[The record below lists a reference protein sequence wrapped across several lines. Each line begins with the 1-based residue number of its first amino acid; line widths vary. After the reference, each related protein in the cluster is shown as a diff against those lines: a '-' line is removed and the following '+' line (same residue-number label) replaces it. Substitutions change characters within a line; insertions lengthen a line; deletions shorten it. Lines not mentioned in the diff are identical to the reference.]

1 MDNQT
6 NETGI
11 YGGILMKTALEKIL
25 EYKVKDG
32 RVTSQSDKEQWTCL
46 QKIIAI
52 NKLIVD
58 YHNAFVELR
67 ESYQD
72 LLDRYN
78 VINAEWDVLKTDMEA
93 IATEWTQFKPLVN
106 QIINLWENT
115 ITPTFEEWTTLM
127 NNWGNTMNGYAS
139 TMADYQQTMME
150 ISQSFQ
156 NIENE
161 WNAITLAV
169 KGNYE
174 IEYATP
180 SSDLDNPTVLEY
192 DIEDYN
198 DIIITPSSGVI
209 KGFIALEHSP
219 ITTVEEARFDDYDGW
234 SIQYKGSAGENNS
247 LFEYHTP
254 SRVGVFWTDP
264 TENTVVFVLNN
275 SSTVPLPGEVMIF
288 KRHIPYFSAD
298 QSSEVQ
304 EALTKANE
312 AETKANEAITKANEA
327 NTTATNAQSSATSAM
342 QSAQSALTKC
352 GQLES
357 GKMSNKIVD
366 CITSDMSTLSETRSY
381 NLKVDDPNMFVY
393 VEGIPD
399 TSSGY
404 LCCTIPMIF
413 IPKTTQ
419 SGTAGGRR
427 YQLTDEANYFSFTLA
442 LNDITATLYI
452 TFSTRAK
459 AGAKI
464 TRVALYG

>member
-1 MDNQT
+1 LDNQT

-32 RVTSQSDKEQWTCL
+32 RITSQSDKEQWTCL

-161 WNAITLAV
+161 WSAITLAV
-169 KGNYE
+169 RGNYE
-174 IEYATP
+174 IENVTISGSTNKDYNFEEYNDFIIVTANGSISCLIRVGSTNISTSESTTFNEYKGWGFHYKGNAGNNNSVYEYYTP
-180 SSDLDNPTVLEY
+180 SKV
-192 DIEDYN
+192 
-198 DIIITPSSGVI
+198 
-209 KGFIALEHSP
+209 
-219 ITTVEEARFDDYDGW
+219 
-234 SIQYKGSAGENNS
+234 GS
-247 LFEYHTP
+247 
-254 SRVGVFWTDP
+254 FWTDP
-264 TENTVVFVLNN
+264 TDTSIRFVLNST
-275 SSTVPLPGEVMIF
+275 SSGEAMIF

-304 EALTKANE
+304 EAVTKANE
-312 AETKANEAITKANEA
+312 ALAKATTVDETVLGLSGAVSELQNRAFGLVLHDFNMTPIPTNQTLTNTSNSRQAWSHIVVIWNADASSNPTFTSLYIPVLAIPETGTRQFA
-327 NTTATNAQSSATSAM
+327 SSDDKYSVAEIGWNNSG
-342 QSAQSALTKC
+342 LTIK
-352 GQLES
+352 
-357 GKMSNKIVD
+357 N
-366 CITSDMSTLSETRSY
+366 
-381 NLKVDDPNMFVY
+381 
-393 VEGIPD
+393 IP
-399 TSSGY
+399 TSSQNAIRFVG
-404 LCCTIPMIF
+404 LF
-413 IPKTTQ
+413 
-419 SGTAGGRR
+419 
-427 YQLTDEANYFSFTLA
+427 
-442 LNDITATLYI
+442 
-452 TFSTRAK
+452 
-459 AGAKI
+459 
-464 TRVALYG
+464 

>member
-32 RVTSQSDKEQWTCL
+32 RITSQSDKEQWTCL

-78 VINAEWDVLKTDMEA
+78 VINAEWNVLKTDMEA
-93 IATEWTQFKPLVN
+93 IASEWTQFKPLVN

-139 TMADYQQTMME
+139 TMAGYQQTMME

-161 WNAITLAV
+161 WSAITLAV
-169 KGNYE
+169 RGNYE
-174 IEYATP
+174 IENVTISGSINKDYNFEEYNDFIIVPANGSISCLIRVGSTNISASESTTFNEYKGWGFHYKGNAGDNNSVYEYYTP
-180 SSDLDNPTVLEY
+180 SKV
-192 DIEDYN
+192 
-198 DIIITPSSGVI
+198 
-209 KGFIALEHSP
+209 
-219 ITTVEEARFDDYDGW
+219 
-234 SIQYKGSAGENNS
+234 GS
-247 LFEYHTP
+247 
-254 SRVGVFWTDP
+254 FWTDP
-264 TENTVVFVLNN
+264 TDTSIRFVLNTT
-275 SSTVPLPGEVMIF
+275 STGEAMIF

-304 EALTKANE
+304 EALTKSNE
-312 AETKANEAITKANEA
+312 AVTKANEA

-357 GKMSNKIVD
+357 GKMSNKIVN

-393 VEGIPD
+393 VEGIPNTD
-399 TSSGY
+399 SGY
-404 LCCTIPMIF
+404 LCCTIPMSS
-413 IPKTTQ
+413 IPKTTGT
-419 SGTAGGRR
+419 GTAGGRR

-442 LNDITATLYI
+442 FNDVTATLYI

-464 TRVALYG
+464 TKVALYG

>member
-32 RVTSQSDKEQWTCL
+32 RITSQSDKEQWTCL

-161 WNAITLAV
+161 WSAITLAV
-169 KGNYE
+169 RGNYE
-174 IEYATP
+174 IEYVTP
-180 SSDLDNPTVLEY
+180 STDPDHSTFLEY
-192 DIEDYN
+192 NIEDYN
-198 DIIITPSSGVI
+198 DIIIVASNGVI
-209 KGFIALEHSP
+209 KALIALYGSD
-219 ITTVEEARFDDYDGW
+219 ISSFEEARFNEYNGW

-254 SRVGVFWTDP
+254 SKIGEFWTDP
-264 TENTVVFVLNN
+264 TENEILFVFSPE
-275 SSTVPLPGEVMIF
+275 SSGEAMIF

-304 EALTKANE
+304 EAVTKANE
-312 AETKANEAITKANEA
+312 ALAKATTVDETVLGLSGTVSELQNRAFGLVLHDFNMTPIPTNQTLTNTSNSRQAWSHIVVIWNADASSNPTFTSLYIPVLAIPETGTRQFA
-327 NTTATNAQSSATSAM
+327 SSDDKYSVAEIGWNNSG
-342 QSAQSALTKC
+342 LTIK
-352 GQLES
+352 
-357 GKMSNKIVD
+357 N
-366 CITSDMSTLSETRSY
+366 
-381 NLKVDDPNMFVY
+381 
-393 VEGIPD
+393 IP
-399 TSSGY
+399 TSSQNAIRFVG
-404 LCCTIPMIF
+404 LF
-413 IPKTTQ
+413 
-419 SGTAGGRR
+419 
-427 YQLTDEANYFSFTLA
+427 
-442 LNDITATLYI
+442 
-452 TFSTRAK
+452 
-459 AGAKI
+459 
-464 TRVALYG
+464 

>member
-32 RVTSQSDKEQWTCL
+32 RITSQSDKEQWTCL

-161 WNAITLAV
+161 WSAITLAV
-169 KGNYE
+169 RGNYE
-174 IEYATP
+174 IENVTISGSTNKDYNFEEYNDFIIVPANGSISCLIRVGSTNISTFESTTFNEYNGWGFHYKGNAGNNNSVYEYYTP
-180 SSDLDNPTVLEY
+180 SKV
-192 DIEDYN
+192 
-198 DIIITPSSGVI
+198 
-209 KGFIALEHSP
+209 
-219 ITTVEEARFDDYDGW
+219 
-234 SIQYKGSAGENNS
+234 GS
-247 LFEYHTP
+247 
-254 SRVGVFWTDP
+254 FWTDP
-264 TENTVVFVLNN
+264 TDTSIRFVLNST
-275 SSTVPLPGEVMIF
+275 SSGEAMIF

-304 EALTKANE
+304 EALTKSNG

-327 NTTATNAQSSATSAM
+327 DTKATNAQSSATSAM
-342 QSAQSALTKC
+342 QSAQNALTKC
-352 GQLES
+352 GQLDS
-357 GKMSNKIVD
+357 GKMSNKIVN
-366 CITSDMSTLSETRSY
+366 CITSNMSTLSETRSY
-381 NLKVDDPNMFVY
+381 ALKVDDPNMFVY
-393 VEGIPD
+393 VEGIPNTD
-399 TSSGY
+399 SGY
-404 LCCTIPMIF
+404 LCCTIPMSS
-413 IPKTTQ
+413 IPKTTGT
-419 SGTAGGRR
+419 GTAGGRR
-427 YQLTDEANYFSFTLA
+427 YQLSDEANYFSFTLA
-442 LNDITATLYI
+442 FNDVTATLYI

>member
-161 WNAITLAV
+161 WSAITLAV
-169 KGNYE
+169 RGNYE
-174 IEYATP
+174 IEYVTP
-180 SSDLDNPTVLEY
+180 STDPDHPTVLDY
-192 DIEDYN
+192 NIEDYN
-198 DIIITPSSGVI
+198 DIIIVASNDNI
-209 KGFIALEHSP
+209 KGLIELGNSP
-219 ITTVEEARFDDYDGW
+219 ISSFEEAWFDEYNGW

-247 LFEYHTP
+247 VFEYHTP
-254 SRVGVFWTDP
+254 SKVGVFWTDP
-264 TENTVVFVLNN
+264 TENTVVFILNTE
-275 SSTVPLPGEVMIF
+275 SSGEAMIF

-298 QSSEVQ
+298 QSSEVH

-312 AETKANEAITKANEA
+312 ALTKA
-327 NTTATNAQSSATSAM
+327 TTVDETVVGLSGTVSELQNRAFGLVLHDFNMTPIATNQT
-342 QSAQSALTKC
+342 LTDTNNSR
-352 GQLES
+352 QAWS
-357 GKMSNKIVD
+357 HIVIMWNAD
-366 CITSDMSTLSETRSY
+366 ADVSTNPVITSLYIPVLAIPTTGTRQFASS
-381 NLKVDDPNMFVY
+381 DDKYSVAEIGWNNS
-393 VEGIPD
+393 GLTIKNIP
-399 TSSGY
+399 TSSQNAIRFVG
-404 LCCTIPMIF
+404 LF
-413 IPKTTQ
+413 
-419 SGTAGGRR
+419 
-427 YQLTDEANYFSFTLA
+427 
-442 LNDITATLYI
+442 
-452 TFSTRAK
+452 
-459 AGAKI
+459 
-464 TRVALYG
+464 

>member
-32 RVTSQSDKEQWTCL
+32 RITSQSDKEQWTCL

-78 VINAEWDVLKTDMEA
+78 VMNAEWDVLKTDMEA
-93 IATEWTQFKPLVN
+93 IASEWTQFKPLVN

-156 NIENE
+156 NIESE
-161 WNAITLAV
+161 WSAITLAV
-169 KGNYE
+169 RGNYE
-174 IEYATP
+174 IEDVTISGSTNKDYNFEEYNDFIIVPANGSISCLIRVGSTNISTSESTTFDEYNGWGFHYKGNAGNNNSVYEYYTP
-180 SSDLDNPTVLEY
+180 SKV
-192 DIEDYN
+192 
-198 DIIITPSSGVI
+198 
-209 KGFIALEHSP
+209 
-219 ITTVEEARFDDYDGW
+219 
-234 SIQYKGSAGENNS
+234 GS
-247 LFEYHTP
+247 
-254 SRVGVFWTDP
+254 FWTDP
-264 TENTVVFVLNN
+264 TDTSIRFVLNTT
-275 SSTVPLPGEVMIF
+275 STGEAMIF

-312 AETKANEAITKANEA
+312 AVTKANEA
-327 NTTATNAQSSATSAM
+327 NTKATNAQSSATSAM
-342 QSAQSALTKC
+342 QSAQSALIKC

-357 GKMSNKIVD
+357 GKMSNKIVN

-381 NLKVDDPNMFVY
+381 ALKVDDPNMFVY
-393 VEGIPD
+393 VEGIPNTD
-399 TSSGY
+399 SGY
-404 LCCTIPMIF
+404 LCCTIPMSS
-413 IPKTTQ
+413 IPKTT
-419 SGTAGGRR
+419 GTGTSGGRR
-427 YQLTDEANYFSFTLA
+427 YQLTDEINYFSFTLA
-442 LNDITATLYI
+442 FNDITATLYI

-459 AGAKI
+459 SGAKI

>member
-1 MDNQT
+1 
-6 NETGI
+6 
-11 YGGILMKTALEKIL
+11 MKTALEKIL

-32 RVTSQSDKEQWTCL
+32 RITSQSDKEQWTCL

-161 WNAITLAV
+161 WSAITLAV
-169 KGNYE
+169 RGNYE
-174 IEYATP
+174 IENVTISGSTNKDYNFEEYNDFIIVTANGSISCLIRVGSTNISTSESTTFNEYKGWGFHYKGNAGNNNSVYEYYTP
-180 SSDLDNPTVLEY
+180 SKV
-192 DIEDYN
+192 
-198 DIIITPSSGVI
+198 
-209 KGFIALEHSP
+209 
-219 ITTVEEARFDDYDGW
+219 
-234 SIQYKGSAGENNS
+234 GS
-247 LFEYHTP
+247 
-254 SRVGVFWTDP
+254 FWTDP
-264 TENTVVFVLNN
+264 TDTSIRFVLNST
-275 SSTVPLPGEVMIF
+275 SSGEAMIF

-304 EALTKANE
+304 EAVTKANE
-312 AETKANEAITKANEA
+312 ALAKATTVDETVLGLSGAVSELQNRAFGLVLHDFNMTPIPTNQTLTNTSNSRQAWSHIVVIWNADASSNPTFTSLYIPVLAIPETGTRQFA
-327 NTTATNAQSSATSAM
+327 SSDDKYSVAEIGWNNSG
-342 QSAQSALTKC
+342 LTIK
-352 GQLES
+352 
-357 GKMSNKIVD
+357 N
-366 CITSDMSTLSETRSY
+366 
-381 NLKVDDPNMFVY
+381 
-393 VEGIPD
+393 IP
-399 TSSGY
+399 TSSQNAIRFVG
-404 LCCTIPMIF
+404 LF
-413 IPKTTQ
+413 
-419 SGTAGGRR
+419 
-427 YQLTDEANYFSFTLA
+427 
-442 LNDITATLYI
+442 
-452 TFSTRAK
+452 
-459 AGAKI
+459 
-464 TRVALYG
+464 

>member
-1 MDNQT
+1 
-6 NETGI
+6 
-11 YGGILMKTALEKIL
+11 MKTALEKIL

-161 WNAITLAV
+161 WSAITLAV
-169 KGNYE
+169 RGNYE
-174 IEYATP
+174 IENVTTSGSTTNKDYNFEEYNDFIIVPVNGTIDCQIRVGSMDISNFESAIFYEHKGWGFHYKGNAGDNNSVYEYYTP
-180 SSDLDNPTVLEY
+180 S
-192 DIEDYN
+192 
-198 DIIITPSSGVI
+198 
-209 KGFIALEHSP
+209 K
-219 ITTVEEARFDDYDGW
+219 
-234 SIQYKGSAGENNS
+234 
-247 LFEYHTP
+247 
-254 SRVGVFWTDP
+254 VGTFWTDP
-264 TENTVVFVLNN
+264 TDTYIRFVLNAT
-275 SSTVPLPGEVMIF
+275 STGEAMIF

-298 QSSEVQ
+298 QSSEVHEALTKSN
-304 EALTKANE
+304 EALTKATTVD
-312 AETKANEAITKANEA
+312 ETVVGLSGTVSELQNRAFGLVLHDFNMTPI
-327 NTTATNAQSSATSAM
+327 ATNQT
-342 QSAQSALTKC
+342 LTDTNNSR
-352 GQLES
+352 QAWS
-357 GKMSNKIVD
+357 HIVIMWNAD
-366 CITSDMSTLSETRSY
+366 ADVSTNPVITSLYIPVLAIPTTGTRKFASC
-381 NLKVDDPNMFVY
+381 DDKYSVAEIGWNNS
-393 VEGIPD
+393 GLTIKNIP
-399 TSSGY
+399 TSSENAIRFVG
-404 LCCTIPMIF
+404 LF
-413 IPKTTQ
+413 
-419 SGTAGGRR
+419 
-427 YQLTDEANYFSFTLA
+427 
-442 LNDITATLYI
+442 
-452 TFSTRAK
+452 
-459 AGAKI
+459 
-464 TRVALYG
+464 

>member
-1 MDNQT
+1 
-6 NETGI
+6 
-11 YGGILMKTALEKIL
+11 MKTALEKIL

-32 RVTSQSDKEQWTCL
+32 RITSQSDKEQWTCL

-93 IATEWTQFKPLVN
+93 IASEWTQFKPLVN

-161 WNAITLAV
+161 WSAITLAV
-169 KGNYE
+169 RGNYE
-174 IEYATP
+174 IEYVTISGSTTKDYNFEEYNDFIIVPANGSISCLIRVGSTNISTSESTTFNEYKGWGFHYKGNAGDNNYVYEYYTP
-180 SSDLDNPTVLEY
+180 SKV
-192 DIEDYN
+192 
-198 DIIITPSSGVI
+198 
-209 KGFIALEHSP
+209 
-219 ITTVEEARFDDYDGW
+219 
-234 SIQYKGSAGENNS
+234 GS
-247 LFEYHTP
+247 
-254 SRVGVFWTDP
+254 FWTDP
-264 TENTVVFVLNN
+264 TDTYIRFVLNAT
-275 SSTVPLPGEVMIF
+275 STGEAMIF

-312 AETKANEAITKANEA
+312 AVTKANEA
-327 NTTATNAQSSATSAM
+327 NTKATNAQSSATSAM

-357 GKMSNKIVD
+357 GKMSNKIVN

-381 NLKVDDPNMFVY
+381 ALKVDDPIMFVY
-393 VEGIPD
+393 VEGIPNTD
-399 TSSGY
+399 SGY
-404 LCCTIPMIF
+404 LCCTIPMSF
-413 IPKTTQ
+413 IPKTTGT
-419 SGTAGGRR
+419 GTAGGRR

-442 LNDITATLYI
+442 FNDITATLYI

>member
-1 MDNQT
+1 
-6 NETGI
+6 
-11 YGGILMKTALEKIL
+11 MKTALEKIL

-58 YHNAFVELR
+58 YHNAFVELK

-93 IATEWTQFKPLVN
+93 IANEWTQFKPLVN

-161 WNAITLAV
+161 WSAITLAV
-169 KGNYE
+169 RGNYE
-174 IEYATP
+174 IENVTISGSTNKDYNFEEYNDFIIVPANGSISCLIRVGSTNISTSESTTFNEYKGWGFHYKGNAGDNNSVYEYYTP
-180 SSDLDNPTVLEY
+180 SKV
-192 DIEDYN
+192 
-198 DIIITPSSGVI
+198 
-209 KGFIALEHSP
+209 
-219 ITTVEEARFDDYDGW
+219 
-234 SIQYKGSAGENNS
+234 GS
-247 LFEYHTP
+247 
-254 SRVGVFWTDP
+254 FWTDP
-264 TENTVVFVLNN
+264 TDTSIRFVLNTT
-275 SSTVPLPGEVMIF
+275 STGEAMIF
-288 KRHIPYFSAD
+288 KRHIPYFSVD

-393 VEGIPD
+393 VEGIPNTD
-399 TSSGY
+399 SGY
-404 LCCTIPMIF
+404 LCCTIPMIS

-442 LNDITATLYI
+442 FNDITATLYI

-464 TRVALYG
+464 TKVALYG

>member
-1 MDNQT
+1 
-6 NETGI
+6 
-11 YGGILMKTALEKIL
+11 MKTALEKIL

-32 RVTSQSDKEQWTCL
+32 RITSQSDKEQWTCL

-161 WNAITLAV
+161 WSAITLAV
-169 KGNYE
+169 RGNYE
-174 IEYATP
+174 IENVTISGSTNKDYNFEEYNDFIIVPANGSISCLIRVGSTNISTFESTTFDEYKGWGFHYKGNAGNNNSVYEYYTP
-180 SSDLDNPTVLEY
+180 SKV
-192 DIEDYN
+192 
-198 DIIITPSSGVI
+198 
-209 KGFIALEHSP
+209 
-219 ITTVEEARFDDYDGW
+219 
-234 SIQYKGSAGENNS
+234 GS
-247 LFEYHTP
+247 
-254 SRVGVFWTDP
+254 FWTDP
-264 TENTVVFVLNN
+264 TDTSIRFVLNST
-275 SSTVPLPGEVMIF
+275 SSGEAMIF

-304 EALTKANE
+304 EAVTKANE
-312 AETKANEAITKANEA
+312 ALAKATTVDETVLGLSGTVSELQNRAFGLVLHDFNMTPIPTNQTLTNTSNSRQAWSHIVVIWNADASRNPTFTSLYIPVLAIPETGTRQFA
-327 NTTATNAQSSATSAM
+327 SSDDKYSIAEIGWNNSG
-342 QSAQSALTKC
+342 LTIK
-352 GQLES
+352 
-357 GKMSNKIVD
+357 N
-366 CITSDMSTLSETRSY
+366 
-381 NLKVDDPNMFVY
+381 
-393 VEGIPD
+393 IP
-399 TSSGY
+399 TSSQNAIRFVG
-404 LCCTIPMIF
+404 LF
-413 IPKTTQ
+413 
-419 SGTAGGRR
+419 
-427 YQLTDEANYFSFTLA
+427 
-442 LNDITATLYI
+442 
-452 TFSTRAK
+452 
-459 AGAKI
+459 
-464 TRVALYG
+464 

>member
-1 MDNQT
+1 
-6 NETGI
+6 
-11 YGGILMKTALEKIL
+11 MKTALEKIL

-93 IATEWTQFKPLVN
+93 IASEWTQFKPLVN

-161 WNAITLAV
+161 WSAITLAV
-169 KGNYE
+169 RGNYE
-174 IEYATP
+174 IENVTISGSTNKDYNFEEYNDFIIVPANGSISCLIRVGSTNISTSESTTFNEYKGWGFHYKGNAGDNNSVYEYYTP
-180 SSDLDNPTVLEY
+180 S
-192 DIEDYN
+192 
-198 DIIITPSSGVI
+198 
-209 KGFIALEHSP
+209 K
-219 ITTVEEARFDDYDGW
+219 
-234 SIQYKGSAGENNS
+234 
-247 LFEYHTP
+247 
-254 SRVGVFWTDP
+254 VGLFWTDP
-264 TENTVVFVLNN
+264 TDTSIRFVLNTT
-275 SSTVPLPGEVMIF
+275 STGEAMIF

-312 AETKANEAITKANEA
+312 AVTKANEA

-366 CITSDMSTLSETRSY
+366 CISSNMSTLNETRSY
-381 NLKVDDPNMFVY
+381 ALKVDDPNMFLY

-404 LCCTIPMIF
+404 LCCTIPMIY

-427 YQLTDEANYFSFTLA
+427 YQLTDEVNYFSFTLA
-442 LNDITATLYI
+442 FNDITATLYI

>member
-1 MDNQT
+1 
-6 NETGI
+6 
-11 YGGILMKTALEKIL
+11 MKTALEKIL

-78 VINAEWDVLKTDMEA
+78 VISAEWDVLKTDMEA

-169 KGNYE
+169 RGNYE
-174 IEYATP
+174 IEYVTP
-180 SSDLDNPTVLEY
+180 STDPDHPTVLDY
-192 DIEDYN
+192 NIEDYN
-198 DIIITPSSGVI
+198 DIIIVAANNSLKGLIASGNTP
-209 KGFIALEHSP
+209 LTPLDE
-219 ITTVEEARFDDYDGW
+219 TWLDNYDGW
-234 SIQYKGSAGENNS
+234 SFQYKGSAGENNS
-247 LFEYHTP
+247 VFEYHAP
-254 SRVGVFWTDP
+254 SKRGIYWTDP
-264 TENTVVFVLNN
+264 TENIITFVLYTE
-275 SSTVPLPGEVMIF
+275 SSGEAMIF

-298 QSSEVQ
+298 QLSEVH

-312 AETKANEAITKANEA
+312 ALTKA
-327 NTTATNAQSSATSAM
+327 TTVDETVVGLSGTVSELQNRAFGLVLHDFNMTPIATNQT
-342 QSAQSALTKC
+342 LTDTNNSR
-352 GQLES
+352 QAWS
-357 GKMSNKIVD
+357 HIVIMWNAD
-366 CITSDMSTLSETRSY
+366 ADVSTNPVITSLYIPVLAIPTTGTRQFASS
-381 NLKVDDPNMFVY
+381 DDKYSVAEIGWNNS
-393 VEGIPD
+393 GLTIKNIP
-399 TSSGY
+399 TSSQNAIRFVG
-404 LCCTIPMIF
+404 LF
-413 IPKTTQ
+413 
-419 SGTAGGRR
+419 
-427 YQLTDEANYFSFTLA
+427 
-442 LNDITATLYI
+442 
-452 TFSTRAK
+452 
-459 AGAKI
+459 
-464 TRVALYG
+464 

>member
-1 MDNQT
+1 MDNQA

-58 YHNAFVELR
+58 YHNAFVELK

-93 IATEWTQFKPLVN
+93 IANEWKQFKPLVN

-127 NNWGNTMNGYAS
+127 NNWGNTMNGYAT
-139 TMADYQQTMME
+139 TMADYQQTMIE

-169 KGNYE
+169 RGNYE
-174 IEYATP
+174 IEHITLSGTSKNVVYNI
-180 SSDLDNPTVLEY
+180 D
-192 DIEDYN
+192 DYN
-198 DIIITPSSGVI
+198 DFVIVPASGSVRCLI
-209 KGFIALEHSP
+209 RFQETAVTGFED
-219 ITTVEEARFDDYDGW
+219 TTLNE
-234 SIQYKGSAGENNS
+234 YKGWGVHYKGNAGENNS
-247 LFEYHTP
+247 LFEYYTP
-254 SRVGVFWTDP
+254 SKVGAYWTDP
-264 TENTVVFVLNN
+264 TDKQIGFILQTT
-275 SSTVPLPGEVMIF
+275 SAGEAMIF

-312 AETKANEAITKANEA
+312 AVTKANEA

-352 GQLES
+352 GQLEA
-357 GKMSNKIVD
+357 GKMSNHIVD

-381 NLKVDDPNMFVY
+381 TLKVDDPNMFVY
-393 VEGIPD
+393 VEGIPNTD
-399 TSSGY
+399 SGY
-404 LCCTIPMIF
+404 LCCSIPMIS

-419 SGTAGGRR
+419 SGTVGGRR

-442 LNDITATLYI
+442 FNDITATLYI
-452 TFSTRAK
+452 TLSTRGK

-464 TRVALYG
+464 TKVALYG

>member
-32 RVTSQSDKEQWTCL
+32 RITSQSDKEQWTCL

-93 IATEWTQFKPLVN
+93 IASEWTQFKPLVN

-161 WNAITLAV
+161 WSAITLAV
-169 KGNYE
+169 RGNYE
-174 IEYATP
+174 IEYVTP
-180 SSDLDNPTVLEY
+180 STDPDHSTFLEY
-192 DIEDYN
+192 NIEDYN
-198 DIIITPSSGVI
+198 DIIIVASNGII
-209 KGFIALEHSP
+209 KALIALYGSD
-219 ITTVEEARFDDYDGW
+219 ISSFEEARFNEYNGW

-254 SRVGVFWTDP
+254 SKIGEFWTDP
-264 TENTVVFVLNN
+264 TENEILFVFSPE
-275 SSTVPLPGEVMIF
+275 SSGEAMIF

-312 AETKANEAITKANEA
+312 ALAKATTVDETVLGLSGTVSELQNRAFGLVLHDFNMTPIPTNQTLTNTSNSRQAWSHIVVIWNADASSNPTFTSLYIPVLAIPETGTRQFA
-327 NTTATNAQSSATSAM
+327 SSDDKYSVAEIGWNNSG
-342 QSAQSALTKC
+342 LTIK
-352 GQLES
+352 
-357 GKMSNKIVD
+357 N
-366 CITSDMSTLSETRSY
+366 
-381 NLKVDDPNMFVY
+381 
-393 VEGIPD
+393 IP
-399 TSSGY
+399 TSSQNAIRFVG
-404 LCCTIPMIF
+404 LF
-413 IPKTTQ
+413 
-419 SGTAGGRR
+419 
-427 YQLTDEANYFSFTLA
+427 
-442 LNDITATLYI
+442 
-452 TFSTRAK
+452 
-459 AGAKI
+459 
-464 TRVALYG
+464 

>member
-1 MDNQT
+1 
-6 NETGI
+6 
-11 YGGILMKTALEKIL
+11 MKTALEKIL

-32 RVTSQSDKEQWTCL
+32 RMTSQSDKEQWTCL

-93 IATEWTQFKPLVN
+93 IASEWTQFKPLVN

-139 TMADYQQTMME
+139 TMAGYQQTMME

-161 WNAITLAV
+161 WSAITLAV
-169 KGNYE
+169 RGNYE
-174 IEYATP
+174 IENVTISGSTNKNYNFEEYNDFIIVPANGSISCLIRVGSTNISTFESTTFNEYNGWGFHYKGNAGDNNSVYEYYTP
-180 SSDLDNPTVLEY
+180 SKV
-192 DIEDYN
+192 
-198 DIIITPSSGVI
+198 
-209 KGFIALEHSP
+209 
-219 ITTVEEARFDDYDGW
+219 
-234 SIQYKGSAGENNS
+234 GS
-247 LFEYHTP
+247 
-254 SRVGVFWTDP
+254 FWTDP
-264 TENTVVFVLNN
+264 TDTSIRFVLNTT
-275 SSTVPLPGEVMIF
+275 STGEAMIF

-312 AETKANEAITKANEA
+312 AVTKANEA
-327 NTTATNAQSSATSAM
+327 NTKATNAQSSATSAM

-357 GKMSNKIVD
+357 GKMSNKIVN
-366 CITSDMSTLSETRSY
+366 CISSDMSTLNETRSY
-381 NLKVDDPNMFVY
+381 ALKVGDPNMFVY
-393 VEGIPD
+393 VEGIPNTD
-399 TSSGY
+399 SGY
-404 LCCTIPMIF
+404 ICCTIPMSS
-413 IPKTTQ
+413 IPKTT
-419 SGTAGGRR
+419 GTGTTGGRR

-442 LNDITATLYI
+442 FNDVTATLYI

>member
-1 MDNQT
+1 
-6 NETGI
+6 
-11 YGGILMKTALEKIL
+11 MKTALEKIL

-32 RVTSQSDKEQWTCL
+32 RITSQSDKEQWTCL

-161 WNAITLAV
+161 WSAITLAV

-174 IEYATP
+174 IEYVTP
-180 SSDLDNPTVLEY
+180 STDPDHSTFLEY
-192 DIEDYN
+192 NIEDYN
-198 DIIITPSSGVI
+198 DIIIVASNGVI
-209 KGFIALEHSP
+209 KALIALYGSD
-219 ITTVEEARFDDYDGW
+219 ISSFEEARFNEYNGW

-254 SRVGVFWTDP
+254 SKIGEFWTDP
-264 TENTVVFVLNN
+264 TENEILFVFSPE
-275 SSTVPLPGEVMIF
+275 SSGEAMIF

-312 AETKANEAITKANEA
+312 ALAKATTVDETVLGLSGTVSELQNRAFGLVLHDFNMTPIPTNQSLTNTSNSRQAWSHIVVIWNADASSNPTFTSLYIPVLAIPETGTRQFA
-327 NTTATNAQSSATSAM
+327 SSDDKYSVAEIGWNNSG
-342 QSAQSALTKC
+342 LTIK
-352 GQLES
+352 
-357 GKMSNKIVD
+357 N
-366 CITSDMSTLSETRSY
+366 
-381 NLKVDDPNMFVY
+381 
-393 VEGIPD
+393 IP
-399 TSSGY
+399 TSSQNAIRFVG
-404 LCCTIPMIF
+404 LF
-413 IPKTTQ
+413 
-419 SGTAGGRR
+419 
-427 YQLTDEANYFSFTLA
+427 
-442 LNDITATLYI
+442 
-452 TFSTRAK
+452 
-459 AGAKI
+459 
-464 TRVALYG
+464 

>member
-1 MDNQT
+1 M
-6 NETGI
+6 
-11 YGGILMKTALEKIL
+11 
-25 EYKVKDG
+25 
-32 RVTSQSDKEQWTCL
+32 

-161 WNAITLAV
+161 WSAITLAV
-169 KGNYE
+169 RGNYE
-174 IEYATP
+174 IENVTP
-180 SSDLDNPTVLEY
+180 SNDPNHPTVLEY
-192 DIEDYN
+192 NIEDYN
-198 DIIITPSSGVI
+198 DIKIIASNESI
-209 KGFIALEHSP
+209 KGLIKLGNTP
-219 ITTVEEARFDDYDGW
+219 ISRFEESWFDDYNGW

-247 LFEYHTP
+247 VFEYYTP
-254 SRVGVFWTDP
+254 SKVGVVWSDP
-264 TENTVVFVLNN
+264 TDNTIAFILNSD
-275 SSTVPLPGEVMIF
+275 SSGEAMIF

-298 QSSEVQ
+298 QSFEVQ

-312 AETKANEAITKANEA
+312 ALTKA
-327 NTTATNAQSSATSAM
+327 TT
-342 QSAQSALTKC
+342 
-352 GQLES
+352 
-357 GKMSNKIVD
+357 VD
-366 CITSDMSTLSETRSY
+366 ETV
-381 NLKVDDPNMFVY
+381 L
-393 VEGIPD
+393 G
-399 TSSGY
+399 
-404 LCCTIPMIF
+404 L
-413 IPKTTQ
+413 
-419 SGTAGGRR
+419 SGTVSELQNRAFGLVLHNFDMTPIPTN
-427 YQLTDEANYFSFTLA
+427 QTLTNTSNSRQAWSHIVVIWNADASSNPCFTS
-442 LNDITATLYI
+442 LYI
-452 TFSTRAK
+452 PVLAIPETGTRQFASSDDK
-459 AGAKI
+459 YSVAEIGWNNSGLTIKI
-464 TRVALYG
+464 YPPRHRMQLDL

>member
-1 MDNQT
+1 
-6 NETGI
+6 
-11 YGGILMKTALEKIL
+11 MKTALEKIL

-32 RVTSQSDKEQWTCL
+32 RITSQSDKEQWTCL

-78 VINAEWDVLKTDMEA
+78 VINAEWNVLKTDMEA
-93 IATEWTQFKPLVN
+93 IASEWTQFKPLVN

-139 TMADYQQTMME
+139 TMTGYQQTMME

-161 WNAITLAV
+161 WSAITLAV
-169 KGNYE
+169 RGNYE
-174 IEYATP
+174 IENVTISGSINKDYNFEKYNDFIIVPANGSISCLIRVGSTNISASESTTFNEYKGWGFHYKGNAGDNNSVYEYYTP
-180 SSDLDNPTVLEY
+180 SKV
-192 DIEDYN
+192 
-198 DIIITPSSGVI
+198 
-209 KGFIALEHSP
+209 
-219 ITTVEEARFDDYDGW
+219 
-234 SIQYKGSAGENNS
+234 GS
-247 LFEYHTP
+247 
-254 SRVGVFWTDP
+254 FWTDP
-264 TENTVVFVLNN
+264 TDTSIRFVLNTT
-275 SSTVPLPGEVMIF
+275 STGEAMIF

-304 EALTKANE
+304 EALTKSNE
-312 AETKANEAITKANEA
+312 AVTKANEA

-357 GKMSNKIVD
+357 GKMSNKIVN

-393 VEGIPD
+393 VEGIPNTD
-399 TSSGY
+399 SGY
-404 LCCTIPMIF
+404 LCCTIPMSS
-413 IPKTTQ
+413 IPKTTGT
-419 SGTAGGRR
+419 GTAGGRR

-442 LNDITATLYI
+442 FNDVTATLYI

>member
-58 YHNAFVELR
+58 YHNAFVELK

-93 IATEWTQFKPLVN
+93 IANEWTQFKPLVN

-169 KGNYE
+169 RGNYE
-174 IEYATP
+174 IEYVTP
-180 SSDLDNPTVLEY
+180 STDPDHPTVLDY
-192 DIEDYN
+192 NIEDYN
-198 DIIITPSSGVI
+198 DIIIVAANNSLKGLIASGNTPLTPLDETWLD
-209 KGFIALEHSP
+209 K
-219 ITTVEEARFDDYDGW
+219 YDGW
-234 SIQYKGSAGENNS
+234 SFQYKGSAGENNS
-247 LFEYHTP
+247 VFEYHAP
-254 SRVGVFWTDP
+254 SKWGIYWTDP
-264 TENTVVFVLNN
+264 TENIITFVLFTE
-275 SSTVPLPGEVMIF
+275 SSGEAMIF
-288 KRHIPYFSAD
+288 KRHIPYFSVD

-312 AETKANEAITKANEA
+312 ALTKA
-327 NTTATNAQSSATSAM
+327 TTVDETVVGLSGTVSELQNRAFGLVLHDFNMTPIATNQT
-342 QSAQSALTKC
+342 LTDTNNSR
-352 GQLES
+352 QAWS
-357 GKMSNKIVD
+357 HIVIMWNAD
-366 CITSDMSTLSETRSY
+366 ADVSTNPVITSLYIPVLAIPTTGTRQFASS
-381 NLKVDDPNMFVY
+381 DDKYSVAEIGWNNS
-393 VEGIPD
+393 GLTIKNIP
-399 TSSGY
+399 TSSQNAIRFVG
-404 LCCTIPMIF
+404 LF
-413 IPKTTQ
+413 
-419 SGTAGGRR
+419 
-427 YQLTDEANYFSFTLA
+427 
-442 LNDITATLYI
+442 
-452 TFSTRAK
+452 
-459 AGAKI
+459 
-464 TRVALYG
+464 

>member
-1 MDNQT
+1 
-6 NETGI
+6 
-11 YGGILMKTALEKIL
+11 MKTALEKIL

-161 WNAITLAV
+161 WSAITLAV

-174 IEYATP
+174 IENVTISSSTTKNYNFEEYNDFIIAPVNGKVICQISVGSTIISKFEATGFNGHNGWGFHYKGNAGDNNSVYEYYTP
-180 SSDLDNPTVLEY
+180 S
-192 DIEDYN
+192 
-198 DIIITPSSGVI
+198 
-209 KGFIALEHSP
+209 K
-219 ITTVEEARFDDYDGW
+219 
-234 SIQYKGSAGENNS
+234 
-247 LFEYHTP
+247 
-254 SRVGVFWTDP
+254 VGLFWTDP
-264 TENTVVFVLNN
+264 TDTSISFILKTTSLSEA
-275 SSTVPLPGEVMIF
+275 MIF

-312 AETKANEAITKANEA
+312 AVTKANEA
-327 NTTATNAQSSATSAM
+327 NTKATNAQSSATSAM

-357 GKMSNKIVD
+357 GKMSNKIVN
-366 CITSDMSTLSETRSY
+366 CISSDMSTLNETRSY
-381 NLKVDDPNMFVY
+381 TLKVGDPNMFVY
-393 VEGIPD
+393 IEGIPNTD
-399 TSSGY
+399 SGY
-404 LCCTIPMIF
+404 LCCTIPMSS
-413 IPKTTQ
+413 IPKTT
-419 SGTAGGRR
+419 GTGTTGGRR

-442 LNDITATLYI
+442 FNDITSTLYI

-459 AGAKI
+459 VGAKI

>member
-52 NKLIVD
+52 NKMIVD

-78 VINAEWDVLKTDMEA
+78 VINAEWGVLKTDMEA

-139 TMADYQQTMME
+139 SMADYQQTMME

-161 WNAITLAV
+161 WSAITLAV

-174 IEYATP
+174 IENVTISGSTNKDYNFEEYNDFIIVPAYGSISCLIRVGSTNISTSESTTFNEYNGWGFHYKGNAGNNNSVYEYYTP
-180 SSDLDNPTVLEY
+180 SKV
-192 DIEDYN
+192 
-198 DIIITPSSGVI
+198 
-209 KGFIALEHSP
+209 
-219 ITTVEEARFDDYDGW
+219 
-234 SIQYKGSAGENNS
+234 GS
-247 LFEYHTP
+247 
-254 SRVGVFWTDP
+254 FWTDP
-264 TENTVVFVLNN
+264 TDTSIRFVLNST
-275 SSTVPLPGEVMIF
+275 SSGEAMIF

-304 EALTKANE
+304 EALTKSNE
-312 AETKANEAITKANEA
+312 
-327 NTTATNAQSSATSAM
+327 
-342 QSAQSALTKC
+342 ALTKATTVDETVV
-352 GQLES
+352 GLS
-357 GKMSNKIVD
+357 GTVSELQNRAFGLVLHDFNMTPIATNQTLTNTNNSRQAWSHIVIMWNAD
-366 CITSDMSTLSETRSY
+366 ASTNPVITSLYIPVLAIPTTGTRQFASS
-381 NLKVDDPNMFVY
+381 DDKYSVAEIGWNNS
-393 VEGIPD
+393 GLTIKNIP
-399 TSSGY
+399 TSSQNAIRFVG
-404 LCCTIPMIF
+404 LF
-413 IPKTTQ
+413 
-419 SGTAGGRR
+419 
-427 YQLTDEANYFSFTLA
+427 
-442 LNDITATLYI
+442 
-452 TFSTRAK
+452 
-459 AGAKI
+459 
-464 TRVALYG
+464 

>member
-156 NIENE
+156 NIESE
-161 WNAITLAV
+161 WSAITLAV
-169 KGNYE
+169 RGNYE
-174 IEYATP
+174 IEYVTP
-180 SSDLDNPTVLEY
+180 SANPDNPTVLEY
-192 DIEDYN
+192 NIEDYN
-198 DIIITPSSGVI
+198 DIIIVASNGSI
-209 KGFIALEHSP
+209 KGLIGLGNSP
-219 ITTVEEARFDDYDGW
+219 ISPFEEAWFDEYNGW

-254 SRVGVFWTDP
+254 SKVGVFWTDP
-264 TENTVVFVLNN
+264 TENTVVFVLNTE
-275 SSTVPLPGEVMIF
+275 SSGEAMIF

-304 EALTKANE
+304 EAVTKANE
-312 AETKANEAITKANEA
+312 ALTKATTVDETVLGLSGTVSELQNRAFGLVLHNFDMTPISTNQTLTNTSNSRQAWSHIVVIWNADASSNPTFTSLYIPVLAIPETGTRQFASSDDKYSV
-327 NTTATNAQSSATSAM
+327 AQIGWNNSGLTIKNIATSSQNA
-342 QSAQSALTKC
+342 
-352 GQLES
+352 
-357 GKMSNKIVD
+357 I
-366 CITSDMSTLSETRSY
+366 R
-381 NLKVDDPNMFVY
+381 FV
-393 VEGIPD
+393 G
-399 TSSGY
+399 
-404 LCCTIPMIF
+404 LF
-413 IPKTTQ
+413 
-419 SGTAGGRR
+419 
-427 YQLTDEANYFSFTLA
+427 
-442 LNDITATLYI
+442 
-452 TFSTRAK
+452 
-459 AGAKI
+459 
-464 TRVALYG
+464 

>member
-1 MDNQT
+1 
-6 NETGI
+6 
-11 YGGILMKTALEKIL
+11 MKTALEKIL

-58 YHNAFVELR
+58 YHNAFVELK

-93 IATEWTQFKPLVN
+93 IANEWTQFKPLVN

-169 KGNYE
+169 RGNYE
-174 IEYATP
+174 IEYVTP
-180 SSDLDNPTVLEY
+180 STDPDHPTVLDY
-192 DIEDYN
+192 NIEDYN
-198 DIIITPSSGVI
+198 DIIIVAANNSL
-209 KGFIALEHSP
+209 KGFIASGNTPLTPLDE
-219 ITTVEEARFDDYDGW
+219 TWLDNYDGW
-234 SIQYKGSAGENNS
+234 SFQYKGSAGENNS
-247 LFEYHTP
+247 VFEYHAP
-254 SRVGVFWTDP
+254 SKRGIYWTDP
-264 TENTVVFVLNN
+264 TENIITFVLYTE
-275 SSTVPLPGEVMIF
+275 SSGEAMIF
-288 KRHIPYFSAD
+288 KRHIPYFSVD

-312 AETKANEAITKANEA
+312 ALTKA
-327 NTTATNAQSSATSAM
+327 TTVDETVVGLSGTVSELQNRAFGLVLHDFNMTPIATNQT
-342 QSAQSALTKC
+342 LTDTNNSR
-352 GQLES
+352 QAWS
-357 GKMSNKIVD
+357 HIVIMWNAD
-366 CITSDMSTLSETRSY
+366 ADVSTNPVITSLYIPVLAIPTTGTRQFASS
-381 NLKVDDPNMFVY
+381 DDKYSVAEIGWNNS
-393 VEGIPD
+393 GLTIKNIP
-399 TSSGY
+399 TSSQNAIRFVG
-404 LCCTIPMIF
+404 LF
-413 IPKTTQ
+413 
-419 SGTAGGRR
+419 
-427 YQLTDEANYFSFTLA
+427 
-442 LNDITATLYI
+442 
-452 TFSTRAK
+452 
-459 AGAKI
+459 
-464 TRVALYG
+464 

>member
-1 MDNQT
+1 
-6 NETGI
+6 
-11 YGGILMKTALEKIL
+11 MKTALEKIL

-32 RVTSQSDKEQWTCL
+32 RITSQSDKEQWTCL

-93 IATEWTQFKPLVN
+93 IASEWTQFKPLVN

-139 TMADYQQTMME
+139 TMADYEQQMNNIQQE
-150 ISQSFQ
+150 FN
-156 NIENE
+156 NIETE
-161 WNAITLAV
+161 WGNITLAV
-169 KGNYE
+169 KGNFE
-174 IEYATP
+174 FITEAVPASESTT
-180 SSDLDNPTVLEY
+180 LTVNLTEFNEMY
-192 DIEDYN
+192 IVG
-198 DIIITPSSGVI
+198 TQ
-209 KGFIALEHSP
+209 
-219 ITTVEEARFDDYDGW
+219 DDKIDV
-234 SIQYKGSAGENNS
+234 S
-247 LFEYHTP
+247 L
-254 SRVGVFWTDP
+254 
-264 TENTVVFVLNN
+264 LI
-275 SSTVPLPGEVMIF
+275 GEVMIPAYNGIALKKTSYVGF
-288 KRHIPYFSAD
+288 KYIGDIDNGNQLYRMYGTPITSEYFSITDSNDTTATFTITNRTNTTRIYAILRRHIPYFSAD

-304 EALTKANE
+304 EALTKSNG

-327 NTTATNAQSSATSAM
+327 DTKATNAQSSATSAM
-342 QSAQSALTKC
+342 QSAQSALTNC

-357 GKMSNKIVD
+357 GKMSNKIIN

-381 NLKVDDPNMFVY
+381 TLKAGDPNMFVY
-393 VEGIPD
+393 VEGIPNTD
-399 TSSGY
+399 SGH
-404 LCCTIPMIF
+404 LCCTIPLSS
-413 IPKTTQ
+413 IPKTT
-419 SGTAGGRR
+419 GTGTGGGRR
-427 YQLTDEANYFSFTLA
+427 YQLTDETNYFSFTLA
-442 LNDITATLYI
+442 FNDITKTLYI

-459 AGAKI
+459 NGAKI

>member
-1 MDNQT
+1 
-6 NETGI
+6 
-11 YGGILMKTALEKIL
+11 MKTALEKIL

-32 RVTSQSDKEQWTCL
+32 RITSQSDKEQWTCL

-93 IATEWTQFKPLVN
+93 IASEWTQFKPLVN

-161 WNAITLAV
+161 WSAITLAV

-174 IEYATP
+174 IENVTTSGSTTNKDYNFEEYNDFIIVPANGSISCLIRVGSTNISTSESTTFNEYKGWGFHYKGNAGNNNSIYEYYTP
-180 SSDLDNPTVLEY
+180 SKV
-192 DIEDYN
+192 
-198 DIIITPSSGVI
+198 
-209 KGFIALEHSP
+209 
-219 ITTVEEARFDDYDGW
+219 
-234 SIQYKGSAGENNS
+234 GS
-247 LFEYHTP
+247 
-254 SRVGVFWTDP
+254 FWTDP
-264 TENTVVFVLNN
+264 TETSIRFVLNTT
-275 SSTVPLPGEVMIF
+275 STGEAMIF

-312 AETKANEAITKANEA
+312 ALTKA
-327 NTTATNAQSSATSAM
+327 TTVDETVVGLFDAVSELENRAYGLVLHNFDMTPIATNQTLTDTNNSRQAWSHIVIMWNAD
-342 QSAQSALTKC
+342 ALT
-352 GQLES
+352 
-357 GKMSNKIVD
+357 NPV
-366 CITSDMSTLSETRSY
+366 ITSLY
-381 NLKVDDPNMFVY
+381 IPVLA
-393 VEGIPD
+393 IPD
-399 TSSGY
+399 TGTRQFASSDDKYSVAEIGWDNY
-404 LCCTIPMIF
+404 KLTIKN
-413 IPKTTQ
+413 IPTSSQ
-419 SGTAGGRR
+419 NAIRFVG
-427 YQLTDEANYFSFTLA
+427 LF
-442 LNDITATLYI
+442 
-452 TFSTRAK
+452 
-459 AGAKI
+459 
-464 TRVALYG
+464 

>member
-1 MDNQT
+1 
-6 NETGI
+6 
-11 YGGILMKTALEKIL
+11 MKTALEKIL

-78 VINAEWDVLKTDMEA
+78 VINAEWGVLKTDMEA

-106 QIINLWENT
+106 QVINLWENT

-156 NIENE
+156 NIESE
-161 WNAITLAV
+161 WSAITLAV

-174 IEYATP
+174 IENVTISGSTNKEYNFEEYNDFIIVPANGSISCLIRVGSTNISTSESTTFNEYKGWGFHYKGNAGNNNSVYEYYTP
-180 SSDLDNPTVLEY
+180 SKV
-192 DIEDYN
+192 
-198 DIIITPSSGVI
+198 
-209 KGFIALEHSP
+209 
-219 ITTVEEARFDDYDGW
+219 
-234 SIQYKGSAGENNS
+234 GS
-247 LFEYHTP
+247 
-254 SRVGVFWTDP
+254 FWTDP
-264 TENTVVFVLNN
+264 TDTTIRFVLNAT
-275 SSTVPLPGEVMIF
+275 SAGDAMIF
-288 KRHIPYFSAD
+288 KRHVPYFSAD

-312 AETKANEAITKANEA
+312 AVTKANEA
-327 NTTATNAQSSATSAM
+327 NTKATNAQSSATSAM

-352 GQLES
+352 GQLEA
-357 GKMSNKIVD
+357 GKMSNSIVN

-381 NLKVDDPNMFVY
+381 TLKAGDPNMFVY
-393 VEGIPD
+393 VEGIPNTD
-399 TSSGY
+399 SGY
-404 LCCTIPMIF
+404 LCCTIPMIS
-413 IPKTTQ
+413 IPKTTGT
-419 SGTAGGRR
+419 GTAGGRR
-427 YQLTDEANYFSFTLA
+427 YQLTDEANYFSFTLVF
-442 LNDITATLYI
+442 NDITATLYI

>member
-1 MDNQT
+1 
-6 NETGI
+6 
-11 YGGILMKTALEKIL
+11 MKTALEKIL

-32 RVTSQSDKEQWTCL
+32 RITSQSDKEQWTCL

-93 IATEWTQFKPLVN
+93 IASEWSQFKPLVN

-161 WNAITLAV
+161 WSAITLAV

-174 IEYATP
+174 IENVTISGSTTKDYNFEEYNDFIIVPANGSISCLIRVGSTNISTSESTTFNEYKGWGFHYKGNAGDNNSVYEYYTP
-180 SSDLDNPTVLEY
+180 SKV
-192 DIEDYN
+192 
-198 DIIITPSSGVI
+198 
-209 KGFIALEHSP
+209 
-219 ITTVEEARFDDYDGW
+219 
-234 SIQYKGSAGENNS
+234 GS
-247 LFEYHTP
+247 
-254 SRVGVFWTDP
+254 FWTDP
-264 TENTVVFVLNN
+264 TDTYIRFVLTTT
-275 SSTVPLPGEVMIF
+275 SSGEAMIF

-304 EALTKANE
+304 EALTKSNE
-312 AETKANEAITKANEA
+312 
-327 NTTATNAQSSATSAM
+327 
-342 QSAQSALTKC
+342 ALTKATTVDETVV
-352 GQLES
+352 GLS
-357 GKMSNKIVD
+357 GTVSELQNRAFGLVLHDFNMTPIATNQTLTNTNNSRQAWSHIVVIWNADASSNPTF
-366 CITSDMSTLSETRSY
+366 TSLYIPVLAIPETGTRQFASS
-381 NLKVDDPNMFVY
+381 DDKYSVAEIGWNNS
-393 VEGIPD
+393 GLTIKNIP
-399 TSSGY
+399 TSSQNAIRFVG
-404 LCCTIPMIF
+404 LF
-413 IPKTTQ
+413 
-419 SGTAGGRR
+419 
-427 YQLTDEANYFSFTLA
+427 
-442 LNDITATLYI
+442 
-452 TFSTRAK
+452 
-459 AGAKI
+459 
-464 TRVALYG
+464 

>member
-1 MDNQT
+1 
-6 NETGI
+6 
-11 YGGILMKTALEKIL
+11 MKTALEKIL

-161 WNAITLAV
+161 WSAITLAV
-169 KGNYE
+169 RGNYE
-174 IEYATP
+174 IENVTISGSTNKDYNFEEYNDFIIVTANGSISCLIRVGSTNISTFESTTFNEYKGWGFHYKGNAGNNNSVYEYYTP
-180 SSDLDNPTVLEY
+180 SKV
-192 DIEDYN
+192 
-198 DIIITPSSGVI
+198 
-209 KGFIALEHSP
+209 
-219 ITTVEEARFDDYDGW
+219 
-234 SIQYKGSAGENNS
+234 GS
-247 LFEYHTP
+247 
-254 SRVGVFWTDP
+254 FWTDP
-264 TENTVVFVLNN
+264 TDTSIRFVLNST
-275 SSTVPLPGEVMIF
+275 SSGEAMIF

-304 EALTKANE
+304 EAVTKANE
-312 AETKANEAITKANEA
+312 ALAKATTVDETVLGLSGTVSELQNRAFGLVLHDFNMTPIPTKQTLTNTSNSRQAWSHIVVIWNADASSNPTFTSLYIPVLAIPETGTRQFA
-327 NTTATNAQSSATSAM
+327 SSDDKYSVAEIGWNNSG
-342 QSAQSALTKC
+342 LTIKNI
-352 GQLES
+352 S
-357 GKMSNKIVD
+357 
-366 CITSDMSTLSETRSY
+366 
-381 NLKVDDPNMFVY
+381 
-393 VEGIPD
+393 
-399 TSSGY
+399 TSSQNAIRFVG
-404 LCCTIPMIF
+404 LF
-413 IPKTTQ
+413 
-419 SGTAGGRR
+419 
-427 YQLTDEANYFSFTLA
+427 
-442 LNDITATLYI
+442 
-452 TFSTRAK
+452 
-459 AGAKI
+459 
-464 TRVALYG
+464 

>member
-1 MDNQT
+1 
-6 NETGI
+6 
-11 YGGILMKTALEKIL
+11 MKTALEKIL

-161 WNAITLAV
+161 WSAITLAV
-169 KGNYE
+169 RGNYE
-174 IEYATP
+174 IENVTISGSTNKDYNFEEYNDFIIVPANGSISCLIRVGSTNISTSETTTFNEYNGWGFHYKGNAGNNNSVYEYYTP
-180 SSDLDNPTVLEY
+180 SKV
-192 DIEDYN
+192 
-198 DIIITPSSGVI
+198 
-209 KGFIALEHSP
+209 
-219 ITTVEEARFDDYDGW
+219 
-234 SIQYKGSAGENNS
+234 GS
-247 LFEYHTP
+247 
-254 SRVGVFWTDP
+254 FWTDP
-264 TENTVVFVLNN
+264 TDTSIRFVLNST
-275 SSTVPLPGEVMIF
+275 SSGEAMIF

-304 EALTKANE
+304 EALTKANG

-327 NTTATNAQSSATSAM
+327 ITKANEADTKATNAQGSATSAM

-357 GKMSNKIVD
+357 GKMSNKIVN
-366 CITSDMSTLSETRSY
+366 CISSDMSTLNETRSY
-381 NLKVDDPNMFVY
+381 TLKVGDPNMFVY
-393 VEGIPD
+393 VEGIPNTD
-399 TSSGY
+399 SGY
-404 LCCTIPMIF
+404 LCCTIPMIS
-413 IPKTTQ
+413 IPKTT
-419 SGTAGGRR
+419 GTGTTGGRR

-442 LNDITATLYI
+442 FNDITETLYI

>member
-1 MDNQT
+1 
-6 NETGI
+6 
-11 YGGILMKTALEKIL
+11 MKTALEKIL

-78 VINAEWDVLKTDMEA
+78 VINAEWHVLKTDMEA
-93 IATEWTQFKPLVN
+93 IASEWTQFKPLVN

-161 WNAITLAV
+161 WSAITLAV
-169 KGNYE
+169 RGNYE
-174 IEYATP
+174 VEYVTP
-180 SSDLDNPTVLEY
+180 STDPDHSTFLEY
-192 DIEDYN
+192 NIEDYN
-198 DIIITPSSGVI
+198 DIIIVASNGVI
-209 KGFIALEHSP
+209 KAL
-219 ITTVEEARFDDYDGW
+219 ITLYGSDISSFEEARFNEYNGW

-254 SRVGVFWTDP
+254 SKIGEFWTDP
-264 TENTVVFVLNN
+264 TENEILFVFSPE
-275 SSTVPLPGEVMIF
+275 SSGEAMIF

-312 AETKANEAITKANEA
+312 ALTKA
-327 NTTATNAQSSATSAM
+327 TTVDETVVGLSGTVSELQNRAFGLVLHDFNMAPIATSQTLTNTNNSRQAWSHIVIM
-342 QSAQSALTKC
+342 WNADALT
-352 GQLES
+352 
-357 GKMSNKIVD
+357 NPV
-366 CITSDMSTLSETRSY
+366 ITSLYIPVLAIPTTGTRQFASS
-381 NLKVDDPNMFVY
+381 DDKYSVAEIGWNNS
-393 VEGIPD
+393 GLTIKNIP
-399 TSSGY
+399 TSSQNAIRFVG
-404 LCCTIPMIF
+404 LF
-413 IPKTTQ
+413 
-419 SGTAGGRR
+419 
-427 YQLTDEANYFSFTLA
+427 
-442 LNDITATLYI
+442 
-452 TFSTRAK
+452 
-459 AGAKI
+459 
-464 TRVALYG
+464 

>member
-1 MDNQT
+1 
-6 NETGI
+6 
-11 YGGILMKTALEKIL
+11 MKTALEKIL

-32 RVTSQSDKEQWTCL
+32 RITSQSDKEQWTCL

-93 IATEWTQFKPLVN
+93 IASEWTQFKPLVN

-161 WNAITLAV
+161 WSAITLAV
-169 KGNYE
+169 RGNYE
-174 IEYATP
+174 IENVTISGSTNKDYNFEEYNDFIIVPANGSISCLIRVGSTNISTSESTTFNEYKGWGFHYKGNAGNNNSVYEYYTP
-180 SSDLDNPTVLEY
+180 SKV
-192 DIEDYN
+192 
-198 DIIITPSSGVI
+198 
-209 KGFIALEHSP
+209 
-219 ITTVEEARFDDYDGW
+219 
-234 SIQYKGSAGENNS
+234 GS
-247 LFEYHTP
+247 
-254 SRVGVFWTDP
+254 FWTDP
-264 TENTVVFVLNN
+264 TDTSIRFVLNTT
-275 SSTVPLPGEVMIF
+275 STGEAMIF

-312 AETKANEAITKANEA
+312 ALAKATTVDETVLGLSGTVSELQNRAFGLVLHDFNMTPIPTNQTLTNTSNSRQAWSHIVVIWNADASSNPTFTSLYIPVLAIPETGTRQFA
-327 NTTATNAQSSATSAM
+327 SSDDKYSVAEIGWNNSG
-342 QSAQSALTKC
+342 LTIK
-352 GQLES
+352 
-357 GKMSNKIVD
+357 N
-366 CITSDMSTLSETRSY
+366 
-381 NLKVDDPNMFVY
+381 
-393 VEGIPD
+393 IP
-399 TSSGY
+399 TSSQNAIRFVG
-404 LCCTIPMIF
+404 LF
-413 IPKTTQ
+413 
-419 SGTAGGRR
+419 
-427 YQLTDEANYFSFTLA
+427 
-442 LNDITATLYI
+442 
-452 TFSTRAK
+452 
-459 AGAKI
+459 
-464 TRVALYG
+464 

>member
-58 YHNAFVELR
+58 YHNAFVELK

-78 VINAEWDVLKTDMEA
+78 VISAEWDVLKTDMEA
-93 IATEWTQFKPLVN
+93 IANEWTQFKPLVN

-169 KGNYE
+169 RGNYE
-174 IEYATP
+174 IEYVTP
-180 SSDLDNPTVLEY
+180 STDPDHPTVLDY
-192 DIEDYN
+192 NIEDYN
-198 DIIITPSSGVI
+198 DIIIVVAYNSL
-209 KGFIALEHSP
+209 KGFIASGNTPLTPLDE
-219 ITTVEEARFDDYDGW
+219 TWFDNYDGW
-234 SIQYKGSAGENNS
+234 SFQYKGSAGENNS
-247 LFEYHTP
+247 VFEYQAP
-254 SRVGVFWTDP
+254 SKRGIYWTDP
-264 TENTVVFVLNN
+264 TENIITFVLYTE
-275 SSTVPLPGEVMIF
+275 SSGEAMIF
-288 KRHIPYFSAD
+288 KRHIPYFSVD

-312 AETKANEAITKANEA
+312 ALTKA
-327 NTTATNAQSSATSAM
+327 TTVDETVVGLSGTVSELQNRAFGLVLHDFNMTPIATNQT
-342 QSAQSALTKC
+342 LTDTNNSR
-352 GQLES
+352 QAWS
-357 GKMSNKIVD
+357 HIVIMWNAD
-366 CITSDMSTLSETRSY
+366 AAVSTDPVITSLYIPVLAIPTTGTRQFASS
-381 NLKVDDPNMFVY
+381 DDKYSVAKIGWDNS
-393 VEGIPD
+393 GLTIKNIP
-399 TSSGY
+399 TSSQNAIRFVG
-404 LCCTIPMIF
+404 LF
-413 IPKTTQ
+413 
-419 SGTAGGRR
+419 
-427 YQLTDEANYFSFTLA
+427 
-442 LNDITATLYI
+442 
-452 TFSTRAK
+452 
-459 AGAKI
+459 
-464 TRVALYG
+464 